1 MTTTTLLLTGAT
13 GGLGRATVMEAARR
27 GARLIL
33 LGRKPE
39 ALMQL
44 ADEVAAAGHQEPLL
58 HAIDLSGAQAEDY
71 AQLAELVAAHAG
83 RLDGLLH
90 LAADAGAPAPLAH
103 VDPTV
108 WNRLLRVNLTA
119 PFLLTRACLP
129 LLKASKGRA
138 VFIGDACEAAY
149 LGAYG
154 VAKAGLAR
162 QAAQWAEEQP
172 GIRVELF
179 TPPPMPTPLRARL
192 FPGEGPAAGLTPVM
206 DVARA
211 LLDRITQEGT
221 SM

>member
-1 MTTTTLLLTGAT
+1 MATTTQPVLLLTGAT

-39 ALMQL
+39 SLMQL
-44 ADEVAAAGHQEPLL
+44 ADEVVQAGFHEPLL
-58 HAIDLSGAQAEDY
+58 HAIDLSGAQPEDY

-129 LLKASKGRA
+129 LLKHSAGTVA
-138 VFIGDACEAAY
+138 FLGDACEPSY

-179 TPPPMPTPLRARL
+179 TPPPMATPLRARL
-192 FPGEGPAAGLTPVM
+192 FPGEGPSAGLTPVVE
-206 DVARA
+206 VAKA
-211 LLDRITQEGT
+211 LVDML
-221 SM
+221 M

>member
-1 MTTTTLLLTGAT
+1 MAITPQPVLLLTGAT

-33 LGRKPE
+33 LGRTPE
-39 ALMQL
+39 TLMQL
-44 ADEVAAAGHQEPLL
+44 ADEVVVAGHHEPLL

-71 AQLAELVAAHAG
+71 AQLAELVAVHAG

-129 LLKASKGRA
+129 LLKASAGS
-138 VFIGDACEAAY
+138 VMFIGDDCGASY
-149 LGAYG
+149 MGAYG
-154 VAKAGLAR
+154 VSKAGLAR

-172 GIRVELF
+172 STRAELF

-192 FPGEGPAAGLTPVM
+192 FPGEGPDGLTPVD
-206 DVARA
+206 DVARD
-211 LLDRITQEGT
+211 LLDRI
-221 SM
+221 M